1 MEPRPLADRPSFRA
15 DLRPIASAAALLAVL
30 AGCTS
35 ELDSETSSTAIG
47 DFRLDRL
54 VVIVKDPITGPVTR
68 TLPDDV
74 VKAAVT
80 KSMDERL
87 RRFQGD
93 GSYSIGIKVAGY
105 VLAPPGIPVLFAPK
119 SALFLSVNAYDDVP
133 SRLHPEP
140 KNLTVFE
147 DAGGDQVVGSGY
159 TQTAE
164 EQLAELSENAAIEVE
179 RWLRDNESWF
189 GGRRARDKPPL
200 PLPVPAVDPVAPA
213 ATEAV
218 PAAPVAPDAPPAAPV
233 AADSGA

>member
-1 MEPRPLADRPSFRA
+1 MADRPSFRTGLGPLA
-15 DLRPIASAAALLAVL
+15 LAAVLLAAL
-30 AGCTS
+30 AGCTR
-35 ELDSETSSTAIG
+35 ELDSATSNAPIG

-68 TLPDDV
+68 TLPDNV
-74 VKAAVT
+74 VKTAVE
-80 KSMDERL
+80 KAVDQRL

-119 SALFLSVNAYDDVP
+119 SALFLSVNAYDAVP
-133 SRLHPEP
+133 SRLHPDP
-140 KNLTVFE
+140 KNMTVFE

-189 GGRRARDKPPL
+189 GGRRARSKPPL
-200 PLPVPAVDPVAPA
+200 PLPPEPAEATAPAAASPAAPA
-213 ATEAV
+213 ATAGAPA
-218 PAAPVAPDAPPAAPV
+218 PAAPAAAAPA